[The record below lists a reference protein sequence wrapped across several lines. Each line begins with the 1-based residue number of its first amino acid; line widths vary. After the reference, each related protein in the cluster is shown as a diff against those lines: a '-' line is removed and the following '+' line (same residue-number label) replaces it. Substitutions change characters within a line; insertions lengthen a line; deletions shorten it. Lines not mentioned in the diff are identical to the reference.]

1 MGKIDIV
8 KRESSPRT
16 STQRKKAI
24 ILATN
29 TIEDSINTA
38 TSSVLQPGKIKRVNA
53 GNIMKSSLN
62 RNDFSQKDA
71 IIDSLQKELR
81 EYRSLGHPIFSNG
94 VLMEETI
101 VNMPVNDNTGNKN
114 NHTIPSSMSNTN
126 QNEKTS
132 EDTDIIMEEGDE
144 IIRVV
149 NNNLLESSE
158 IQQLKQDIL
167 RHETLAFV
175 REQELNNTIQV
186 LLDNTRQLQEGIMS
200 SNVKEFSKPNHAF
213 IMKNLRTFSGK
224 DPDTFDSW
232 ILQTKF
238 ILEDSNLTEKEK
250 VRIVLMKLDGNARE
264 LVDNLKVTN
273 TETIFKVL

>member
-1 MGKIDIV
+1 
-8 KRESSPRT
+8 
-16 STQRKKAI
+16 
-24 ILATN
+24 
-29 TIEDSINTA
+29 
-38 TSSVLQPGKIKRVNA
+38 
-53 GNIMKSSLN
+53 
-62 RNDFSQKDA
+62 
-71 IIDSLQKELR
+71 
-81 EYRSLGHPIFSNG
+81 
-94 VLMEETI
+94 
-101 VNMPVNDNTGNKN
+101 
-114 NHTIPSSMSNTN
+114 
-126 QNEKTS
+126 
-132 EDTDIIMEEGDE
+132 MEEGDE

-273 TETIFKVL
+273 TETIFKVLKNTYGKDQLTVLATTKQNTGESAKISVANKISLEGALYGKIF